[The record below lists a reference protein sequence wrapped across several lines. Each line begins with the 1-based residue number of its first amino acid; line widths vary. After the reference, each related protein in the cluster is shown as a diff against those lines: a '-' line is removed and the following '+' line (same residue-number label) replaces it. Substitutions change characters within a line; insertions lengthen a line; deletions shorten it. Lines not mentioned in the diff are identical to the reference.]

1 MNTMVRLPLRQSG
14 PRPPLI
20 RGGGA
25 GRLMRGIA
33 ALGVLLALGFGVGVG
48 VAAREGHWPGSPGSL
63 GSLLAPL
70 AALSPLTAARA
81 AGNPASNPASPPAAI
96 SNSVVVISVNGA
108 IGPGSADFIVR
119 GLERAASRHAQLAI
133 LQLDTPGG
141 LDTSMRQIIKAILAS
156 PVPVATF
163 IAPSGARAAS
173 AGTYIVYASHIAA
186 MAPGTN
192 LGAATPIQVG
202 IGGSEPPGGGGGGVG
217 GPGRGFG
224 GAGGGSA
231 FGGAGDGSGGGL
243 SGQATAPGGAPPG
256 LPDTRTLP
264 GGTSTPSVNPST
276 ASPAS
281 SSAAEAS
288 AAAPASTL
296 PLDSQSTELRKQVHD
311 AAAYIRGLAQMR
323 GRNADWAER
332 AVREAVSLSDEEA
345 LAQHV
350 VDVVARDVPDLLRQL
365 DGRTLTTSA
374 GAVTLHTAH
383 APLVTLEPDWRSH
396 FLAVITDPS
405 VALVLLML
413 GMYGLFFEFANPGFV
428 LPGVVGAISLLL
440 GLFAMQMLPISYV
453 GLGLIFLGIAFL
465 IGEAF
470 LPTFGSL
477 GFGGVVAFVIGA
489 MMLMDT
495 DVPGYGIPLPL
506 IAAVVVFS
514 VAFVLGVSRLALRAR
529 RRPVV
534 TGSEA
539 LIGCIGVVLDGGLL
553 PEPEPA
559 SGGGA
564 LAGWARV
571 HGERWRV
578 SSSAP
583 AAAGQTV
590 RVTARHGL
598 TLTVV
603 PVRSAVDAPDA
614 LQGERS

>member
-1 MNTMVRLPLRQSG
+1 MSTYPRLPFRQSG
-14 PRPPLI
+14 SRFSLI
-20 RGGGA
+20 RGDIV
-25 GRLMRGIA
+25 GRLVRGMTV
-33 ALGVLLALGFGVGVG
+33 LGMLLAIGFASCESNV
-48 VAAREGHWPGSPGSL
+48 
-63 GSLLAPL
+63 PL
-70 AALSPLTAARA
+70 RA
-81 AGNPASNPASPPAAI
+81 AVAPNG
-96 SNSVVVISVNGA
+96 VVVIPVNGA
-108 IGPGSADFIVR
+108 ISPASADFIVR
-119 GLERAASRHAQLAI
+119 SLQRAADEHAQLAV

-192 LGAATPIQVG
+192 LGAATPIQMG
-202 IGGSEPPGGGGGGVG
+202 IGGAEPPAGSGAPGLPGVG
-217 GPGRGFG
+217 G
-224 GAGGGSA
+224 GAGGSSQPSASAPTGSA
-231 FGGAGDGSGGGL
+231 
-243 SGQATAPGGAPPG
+243 
-256 LPDTRTLP
+256 
-264 GGTSTPSVNPST
+264 
-276 ASPAS
+276 
-281 SSAAEAS
+281 SA
-288 AAAPASTL
+288 L
-296 PLDSQSTELRKQVHD
+296 PLDTQSTEMRKQVHD

-332 AVREAVSLSDEEA
+332 AVREAVSLSAADA

-350 VDVVARDVPDLLRQL
+350 VDLNARDIPDLLRQV
-365 DGRTLTTSA
+365 DGRTIVTSA
-374 GAVTLHTAH
+374 GNVTLGTAS
-383 APLVTLEPDWRSH
+383 APVVTLEADWRSH
-396 FLAVITDPS
+396 FLAVITDPN
-405 VALVLLML
+405 VALILLMI
-413 GMYGLFFEFANPGFV
+413 GMYGLFFEFANPGFL

-440 GLFAMQMLPISYV
+440 GLFAMQMMPINYV

-489 MMLMDT
+489 LMLIDT
-495 DVPGYGIPLPL
+495 DVPGYGIPLPM

-514 VAFVLGVSRLALRAR
+514 VLFVLGVSRLALRAR

-539 LIGCIGVVLDGGLL
+539 LIGSVGVVLDGGLL
-553 PEPEPA
+553 PETAAADPA
-559 SGGGA
+559 AGGA

-578 SSSAP
+578 SSTAP
-583 AAAGQTV
+583 VAAGHAV
-590 RVTARHGL
+590 RVTARRGL

-603 PVRSAVDAPDA
+603 PTEVRQ
-614 LQGERS
+614 QGELS

>member
-1 MNTMVRLPLRQSG
+1 MNTIPRLPLLQSG
-14 PRPPLI
+14 PRSPLI
-20 RGGGA
+20 RGGIVGP
-25 GRLMRGIA
+25 LMRGIA
-33 ALGVLLALGFGVGVG
+33 VLGVLLAFGF
-48 VAAREGHWPGSPGSL
+48 AAREPV
-63 GSLLAPL
+63 APW
-70 AALSPLTAARA
+70 RA
-81 AGNPASNPASPPAAI
+81 ANAASAANAAVRVAAATA
-96 SNSVVVISVNGA
+96 NSVVVIPVNGA

-119 GLERAASRHAQLAI
+119 GLQRAANQHAQLAV
-133 LQLDTPGG
+133 LLLDTPGG
-141 LDTSMRQIIKAILAS
+141 LDTSMRQIIKAILGS

-163 IAPSGARAAS
+163 ITPSGARAAS

-192 LGAATPIQVG
+192 LGAATPIQMG
-202 IGGSEPPGGGGGGVG
+202 IGGAEPPGG
-217 GPGRGFG
+217 
-224 GAGGGSA
+224 S
-231 FGGAGDGSGGGL
+231 GSG
-243 SGQATAPGGAPPG
+243 SGNGNNSGTPG
-256 LPDTRTLP
+256 LPDMRTLP
-264 GGTSTPSVNPST
+264 GG
-276 ASPAS
+276 AAG
-281 SSAAEAS
+281 SSAASPPGPASGPAADTSAS
-288 AAAPASTL
+288 ATAAPGAASAL
-296 PLDSQSTELRKQVHD
+296 PLDTQSTEMRKQVHD

-323 GRNADWAER
+323 GRNAEWAER

-345 LAQHV
+345 LKQHV
-350 VDVVARDVPDLLRQL
+350 VDVVARDVPDLLRRV
-365 DGRTLTTSA
+365 DGRTVTTSA
-374 GAVTLHTAH
+374 GSVTLHTAH
-383 APLVTLEPDWRSH
+383 APLLTLEPDWRSR

-405 VALVLLML
+405 VALILLML

-440 GLFAMQMLPISYV
+440 GLFAMQMLPVSYV

-514 VAFVLGVSRLALRAR
+514 AAFVLGVSRLALRAR

-539 LIGCIGVVLDGGLL
+539 LIGCVGVVLDDGLL
-553 PEPEPA
+553 PEHTA
-559 SGGGA
+559 DGM

-578 SSSAP
+578 ASATP
-583 AAAGQTV
+583 AAPGERV

-603 PVRSAVDAPDA
+603 PVSSARAPDA

>member
-1 MNTMVRLPLRQSG
+1 MRA
-14 PRPPLI
+14 I
-20 RGGGA
+20 GA
-25 GRLMRGIA
+25 RGRLLPVGLA
-33 ALGVLLALGFGVGVG
+33 FASVLALLSGFASGF
-48 VAAREGHWPGSPGSL
+48 AAREG
-63 GSLLAPL
+63 LAPVQ
-70 AALSPLTAARA
+70 AANAATVAAATA
-81 AGNPASNPASPPAAI
+81 
-96 SNSVVVISVNGA
+96 NSVVVIPVNGA
-108 IGPGSADFIVR
+108 IGPASADFIVR
-119 GLERAASRHAQLAI
+119 GLQRAASQRAQLAV

-141 LDTSMRQIIKAILAS
+141 LDTSMRQIIKAILGS

-192 LGAATPIQVG
+192 LGAATPIEMG
-202 IGGSEPPGGGGGGVG
+202 IGGAEPP
-217 GPGRGFG
+217 
-224 GAGGGSA
+224 
-231 FGGAGDGSGGGL
+231 SGGG
-243 SGQATAPGGAPPG
+243 APG
-256 LPDTRTLP
+256 LPDMRGMTGGASGPSAP
-264 GGTSTPSVNPST
+264 G
-276 ASPAS
+276 
-281 SSAAEAS
+281 SSASEPSASGSAS
-288 AAAPASTL
+288 ASASASGAAAAL
-296 PLDSQSTELRKQVHD
+296 PLDTQSTELRKQVHD

-350 VDVVARDVPDLLRQL
+350 IDVVARDVPDLLRQVN
-365 DGRTLTTSA
+365 GRTIATST
-374 GAVTLHTAH
+374 GSVTLHTAH
-383 APLVTLEPDWRSH
+383 APLVVLEPDWRSR

-405 VALVLLML
+405 VALILLMI

-440 GLFAMQMLPISYV
+440 GLFAMQMLPVSYV
-453 GLGLIFLGIAFL
+453 GLGLVFLGIAFL

-514 VAFVLGVSRLALRAR
+514 VAFVLGVSQLALRAR

-539 LIGCIGVVLDGGLL
+539 LIGCVGVVLDGGLL
-553 PEPEPA
+553 PENPT
-559 SGGGA
+559 GGMLG
-564 LAGWARV
+564 GWARV

-578 SSSAP
+578 SSTAP
-583 AAAGQTV
+583 AAAGQSV

-603 PVRSAVDAPDA
+603 PVTPLDA
-614 LQGERS
+614 LEGERS